1 MPLGIIGGGAM
12 YGKKSASVIAAAI
25 AIGLTQVAIA
35 ADLPTRPVYK
45 QAEIVPIGFSWT
57 GCYVGLNLGGASDR
71 HRYVTNG
78 LDPTITA
85 GEDAGR
91 HTAATVTAGGQA
103 GCDYQLGPMVVG
115 FEGMADW
122 ADLNDSHFVQAP
134 GVGVTL
140 SSHTKWFATATGR
153 IGYAIDR
160 SLIYVKGGGAWID
173 LKESVAATGVTVDD
187 GGRTRTGWTAGA
199 GWEFSFMPNWSAKI
213 EYNYMDFGSTATKV
227 CASGAC
233 TPSGLND
240 KEYIH
245 SVLLGV
251 NYRF

>member
-1 MPLGIIGGGAM
+1 MRGKISALFIGTATAVGLIQGAM
-12 YGKKSASVIAAAI
+12 
-25 AIGLTQVAIA
+25 A
-35 ADLPTRPVYK
+35 ADLPVRPVY
-45 QAEIVPIGFSWT
+45 QRPAVIPVGFSWT
-57 GCYVGLNLGGASDR
+57 GCYIGLNIGGASDR

-78 LDPTITA
+78 LDPAFPA

-91 HTAATVTAGGQA
+91 HTPTNVTAGGQA
-103 GCDYQLGPMVVG
+103 GCDYQLGPVVVG

-122 ADLNDSHFVQAP
+122 ADLNDSHFVQAS
-134 GVGVTL
+134 GFGATL
-140 SSHTKWFATATGR
+140 SSHVHWFATATGR

-160 SLIYVKGGGAWID
+160 SLIYLKGGGAWID
-173 LKESVAATGVTVDD
+173 RKESIAIAGVTVDD
-187 GGRTRTGWTAGA
+187 GGSTRTGWTAGA

-227 CASGAC
+227 CVSGTCA
-233 TPSGLND
+233 PSGLND
-240 KEYIH
+240 KEFIH